1 MTINTIADFHK
12 YPEFQRWS
20 LEEIKAKIDALLDY
34 AKRHGITD
42 PREAVEAYDREQ
54 QRFFGHLLNNPD
66 AMREARDA
74 CRPLVWER
82 CNTMHEVRES
92 AHA

>member
-20 LEEIKAKIDALLDY
+20 LEDIKDEIDALLDY

-42 PREAVEAYDREQ
+42 PREAVAAYAREQ
-54 QRFFGHLLNNPD
+54 TRFFGHLLNNPD
-66 AMREARDA
+66 AMREAREA

-82 CNTMHEVRES
+82 CNAMNETRER